1 MLDNKKLRET
11 ESRVKG
17 YVRDG
22 IFTSGCRPE
31 DVDFFMTNSADS
43 LTTAK
48 LLFDVSVNQDLQKTT
63 GYLKFKG
70 FLWVINSAYYS
81 MFYAARALLE
91 KSGVKIKSER
101 SIHLLTFDALV
112 YYFYLTGKLQK
123 SLIEDYA
130 EGKEESNELLGKEK
144 ADDLIA
150 SYYYERKK
158 RSQFTYET
166 GELAMQSKAKT
177 SLERAEAFNREI
189 SKVIGKFK

>member
-1 MLDNKKLRET
+1 
-11 ESRVKG
+11 
-17 YVRDG
+17 
-22 IFTSGCRPE
+22 
-31 DVDFFMTNSADS
+31 MTNCADS

-91 KSGVKIKSER
+91 KSGVKIKSEL

-158 RSQFTYET
+158 RFS
-166 GELAMQSKAKT
+166 
-177 SLERAEAFNREI
+177 
-189 SKVIGKFK
+189 VHV